1 MAFLALV
8 ITLLIEQ
15 FRPLPAHSALGGAV
29 AAAADAVERHFN
41 AGQPRHGVI
50 GWFVLVGGGALATY
64 VVYAL
69 AAGVSWLA
77 ALAFEVLVLYLT
89 MGFRQFSHRFSEIRV
104 AVNSGDLEGARRE
117 LALWKRI
124 DEPEFDATSLPAEE
138 VIRQAL
144 EHGLLK
150 AQRHV
155 FGVLFWFAV
164 LGWAVGPAGPVVYRL
179 ADFVARRWSRSP
191 PGVPALPPD
200 RFGDFARRA
209 FAWIEWAPAR
219 FTALGLAVVGD
230 FEATVHAWRE
240 SAAQPRPADGPHP
253 DSRTLLLAAASGA
266 LGIRLVAAERAETD
280 PVAAV
285 LSGAALA
292 EPDPASLS
300 SGAALLWRAV
310 LLWLILLLLLSIVGW
325 AN

>member
-1 MAFLALV
+1 VAFIALV
-8 ITLLIEQ
+8 ITLLLEQ
-15 FRPLPAHSALGGAV
+15 FRPLPARTALGS
-29 AAAADAVERHFN
+29 AAATVADAVERNFN

-50 GWFVLVGGGALATY
+50 AWFVLVGGAALATY
-64 VVYAL
+64 IVYVL
-69 AAGVSWLA
+69 AASVSWFA
-77 ALAFEVLVLYLT
+77 ALAFDVLVLYLT
-89 MGFRQFSHRFSEIRV
+89 MGFRQFSHRFTEIRV
-104 AVNSGDLEGARRE
+104 AANSGDLEGARRE
-117 LALWKRI
+117 LVLWKRI

-164 LGWAVGPAGPVVYRL
+164 LGWAVGPVGPVVYRL
-179 ADFVARRWSRSP
+179 ADYVARRWSRPP
-191 PGVPALPPD
+191 PGVPPLPPD

-209 FAWIEWAPAR
+209 FAWIDWAPAR
-219 FTALGLAVVGD
+219 FSALGFAVVGD

-240 SAAQPRPADGPHP
+240 AAARPGAPGEPYP

-266 LGIRLVAAERAETD
+266 LGIRLLAADRAPSDLVAADLTGTEF
-280 PVAAV
+280 
-285 LSGAALA
+285 S
-292 EPDPASLS
+292 EPAPASLS

-310 LLWLILLLLLSIVGW
+310 LLWLILLLLLSVVSW
-325 AN
+325 AT